1 MNFTNKYNLPNEL
14 ISWIKTDEYDYQ
26 QGVISA
32 TTLLQPARAYALKKN
47 NYDKLQVDLTNIV
60 SSRIGSVIHDS
71 LAECVAIDEGRGD
84 FKEKRFYVQV
94 SGRKISGK
102 IDLFLNHT
110 VKDYKTTTV
119 YKYLKKDFKDYVR
132 QLSIYRYILVK
143 NGLTVNDFGCIYF
156 LFNDWSKKDLNKD
169 GYPQSKIL
177 QQKLQLMSVD
187 DTEKFIIDKLNEFDS
202 ALFKLPECT
211 SEQLWQTET
220 TYAVMKN
227 LDAARAIRV
236 FATKHEAEQFNDG
249 KLNVIVERKG
259 VAKRCEYCS
268 VYPICQQCQ
277 KMIAEN
283 RVANLIKE

>member
-1 MNFTNKYNLPNEL
+1 MNFTNRYNLPEEL
-14 ISWIKTDEYDYQ
+14 ISWIKTDEYDYEP
-26 QGVISA
+26 GVISA
-32 TTLLQPARAYALKKN
+32 TTLLKPARAYALKKN
-47 NYDKLQVDLTNIV
+47 NFDKLEVDLTNIV
-60 SSRIGSVIHDS
+60 ASRIGTVIHDS
-71 LAECVAIDEGRGD
+71 LANCVEINEERGD

-94 SGRKISGK
+94 LGRKISGK
-102 IDLFLNHT
+102 IDLFFNNT
-110 VKDYKTTTV
+110 VKDYKTTNV
-119 YKYLKKDFKDYVR
+119 YKYLKKDFKDYII

-143 NGLTVNDFGCIYF
+143 NGFNVNDFGCIYF
-156 LFNDWSKKDLNKD
+156 FFNDWSKKDLNKD

-177 QQKLQLMSVD
+177 QQKLQLMSIN
-187 DTEKFIIDKLNEFDS
+187 DTEKFIIDRLNEFDS
-202 ALFKLPECT
+202 ALLKLPECT

-259 VAKRCEYCS
+259 MAKRCEYCS